1 MDGSPLATAVD
12 PSLEP
17 LALALLALVVLFAS
31 MVNTV
36 AGAGSLLVLPAL
48 IFSGLDA
55 SAANATNRVGILV
68 QTAAAIVGFRR
79 AGLSVGRDEV
89 RLTLVTMAGGALGS
103 FLATLL
109 RPEGMQLAIVV
120 AMGIVLALSLVPR
133 RKRGGEREAKVVE
146 KLPAPDPR
154 MLAGF
159 FLIGVYGG
167 FLQAGVG
174 ILVLLFLSHLYDA
187 SLVASNVLK
196 STATFG
202 LTVVALGVFAARGE
216 TIDPSRG
223 AVLACAAALGGFLGA
238 DVAVRLGDRWIRVTI
253 VLAVVA
259 SMAKLLWDLVHGG

>member
-1 MDGSPLATAVD
+1 MDGSPLATTA
-12 PSLEP
+12 PLEP
-17 LALALLALVVLFAS
+17 QALVLLALVVLFAS

-48 IFSGLDA
+48 VFSGLDA

-89 RLTLVTMAGGALGS
+89 RLTLVTMLGGAVGS
-103 FLATLL
+103 LVATLL
-109 RPEGMQLAIVV
+109 HPAGMQLAIVV
-120 AMGIVLALSLVPR
+120 AMAIMLGLSLVPR
-133 RKRGGEREAKVVE
+133 RARAAGRDADVARG
-146 KLPAPDPR
+146 LPPPDAR

-159 FLIGVYGG
+159 FLIGIYGG

-174 ILVLLFLSHLYDA
+174 ILVLLFLSHVYDA

-202 LTVVALGVFAARGE
+202 LTVVALGIFAARGE

-223 AVLACAAALGGFLGA
+223 AVLACGAALGGFVGA
-238 DVAVRLGDRWIRVTI
+238 DVAARLGDRWIRVLI
-253 VLAVVA
+253 VVAVLA
-259 SMAKLLWDLVHGG
+259 SMAKLLWDLLRAG